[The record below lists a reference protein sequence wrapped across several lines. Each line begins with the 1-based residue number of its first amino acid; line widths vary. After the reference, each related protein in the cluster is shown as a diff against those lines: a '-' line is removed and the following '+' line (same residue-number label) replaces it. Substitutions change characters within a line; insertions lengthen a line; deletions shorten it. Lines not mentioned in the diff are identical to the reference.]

1 MSEKFL
7 PLERREHTRIA
18 NELDRL
24 IIKLKATGQ
33 EVRHAS
39 LAALGRP
46 VEGVMMRPEVFEL
59 SQKISEALQH
69 GYTEAELAALIKEL
83 EEDEN
88 PEEELN
94 QLVESLDITEV
105 EMLMLE
111 SILREKKTG
120 RLVKYNKNT
129 NEEIADLVIDASHVE
144 NTREVA
150 DQLIFFLKMREGE
163 DVEFKFFELE

>member
-1 MSEKFL
+1 MSEKFFSS
-7 PLERREHTRIA
+7 EQREHTRIA

-69 GYTEAELAALIKEL
+69 GYTEAQLAELIKEL
-83 EEDEN
+83 EEDE
-88 PEEELN
+88 
-94 QLVESLDITEV
+94 ITD
-105 EMLMLE
+105 
-111 SILREKKTG
+111 S
-120 RLVKYNKNT
+120 
-129 NEEIADLVIDASHVE
+129 ADKGDSSAS
-144 NTREVA
+144 
-150 DQLIFFLKMREGE
+150 
-163 DVEFKFFELE
+163 FKIMVTSSPAFMN